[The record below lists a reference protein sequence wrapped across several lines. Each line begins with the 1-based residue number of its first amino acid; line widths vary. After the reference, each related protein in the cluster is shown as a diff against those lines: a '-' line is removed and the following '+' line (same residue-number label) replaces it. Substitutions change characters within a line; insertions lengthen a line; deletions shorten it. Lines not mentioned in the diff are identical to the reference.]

1 MQFSSILIA
10 AAIVAA
16 VVAAQALIAK
26 FLPTPF
32 QALLP
37 VIYVGYVVYL
47 WRTRDFTTI
56 DYFGALVTFVALVGI
71 GPRVNGTFEEEV
83 AQPV

>member
-37 VIYVGYVVYL
+37 VIYVGYVV
-47 WRTRDFTTI
+47 
-56 DYFGALVTFVALVGI
+56 
-71 GPRVNGTFEEEV
+71 
-83 AQPV
+83 

>member
-1 MQFSSILIA
+1 MHFSSILIA
-10 AAIVAA
+10 AAVVAV

-37 VIYVGYVVYL
+37 IVYLGFVVYL
-47 WRTRDFTTI
+47 WNAKNFSAI

-83 AQPV
+83 AQPA

>member
-1 MQFSSILIA
+1 MQFSSILLA
-10 AAIVAA
+10 AAVVAV

-26 FLPTPF
+26 FLPTQF

-37 VIYVGYVVYL
+37 VLYVGFVVYL
-47 WRTRDFTTI
+47 WRTKDFTTI
-56 DYFGALVTFVALVGI
+56 DYFGALVTFVALLGI

-83 AQPV
+83 AKPA